1 MCFRQLFY
9 RNYPSFYKYYLIGI
23 GTFFQI
29 SHKNP
34 CGRFLFHTVCSSYY
48 RFMHL
53 CPQCFN
59 PSSEHSDSFAFRL
72 YFLSL

>member
-1 MCFRQLFY
+1 MCFRQLFIEIIHL
-9 RNYPSFYKYYLIGI
+9 SIILSIGI

-59 PSSEHSDSFAFRL
+59 PSSEHNDSFAFRL
-72 YFLSL
+72 YFLNL